1 MQPFQPCRVSPV
13 ADGIIARPGLRLV
26 TGVEALAAV
35 LHPGTES
42 AAVPVGVGQTAPKRP
57 AEVRL
62 PF

>member
-35 LHPGTES
+35 LHPGTNR
-42 AAVPVGVGQTAPKRP
+42 QRC
-57 AEVRL
+57 R
-62 PF
+62 